1 MEIDRYADGWDGQ
14 GSNGQGWDGDA
25 RDMSTPGAAGSIP
38 PRAGAAEPFRSFPSS
53 SATPPV
59 EPALIAPMTA
69 PPPPPGEPSSV
80 WTPPAPGFGEPPAS
94 PASAPERGGGR
105 RRRRVL
111 APIGI
116 AALSL
121 VAGAGGGLFAADHGA
136 TATKVITQSA
146 APAANSTSF
155 AGQNLSVANVVDKL
169 TGSVVAVDAT
179 ITQQRGPYSAQGES
193 AGTGIVYNSSGY
205 IVTNAHVVDGAT
217 SVTVTLAGE
226 TTARTATVVST
237 DTDHDIAVLKVDDTT
252 GLTPVTLSTT
262 NVAVGDQVVAVGNAL
277 ALEGGMTVTQGIV
290 SAINRSIQTEE
301 SSQLTG
307 LIQTDAP
314 ISSGN
319 SGGPLVSASG
329 QVVGMNT
336 AVASSSDT
344 VNAANIGFA
353 IPAAQLKT
361 IVDAAIAKG

>member
-1 MEIDRYADGWDGQ
+1 MW
-14 GSNGQGWDGDA
+14 
-25 RDMSTPGAAGSIP
+25 
-38 PRAGAAEPFRSFPSS
+38 
-53 SATPPV
+53 
-59 EPALIAPMTA
+59 TA
-69 PPPPPGEPSSV
+69 P
-80 WTPPAPGFGEPPAS
+80 AS
-94 PASAPERGGGR
+94 GSGDVSAPPTSTRERTERRRGR
-105 RRRRVL
+105 RALV
-111 APIGI
+111 PIGI

-121 VAGAGGGLFAADHGA
+121 VAGAGGGLLTGRDTTTTRIVTQAA
-136 TATKVITQSA
+136 A

-155 AGQNLSVANVVDKL
+155 AGQSLSVADVVTKL
-169 TGSVVAVDAT
+169 TGSVVAVDAQV
-179 ITQQRGPYSAQGES
+179 TQRQGPYTAQGES
-193 AGTGIVYNSSGY
+193 QGTGIVYDANGY

-226 TTARTATVVST
+226 TTARDATVIST
-237 DTDHDIAVLKVDDTT
+237 DTANDIAVLKVSDTT
-252 GLTPVTLSTT
+252 GLVPVTLSTT

-290 SAINRSIQTEE
+290 SAINRSIQTAE

-319 SGGPLVSASG
+319 SGGPLVDASG

-336 AVASSSDT
+336 AVASSSGT

-353 IPAAQLKT
+353 IPAAQIKT
-361 IVDAAIAKG
+361 IVDAAIANG

>member
-1 MEIDRYADGWDGQ
+1 MDIDRNADGWNADER
-14 GSNGQGWDGDA
+14 DA
-25 RDMSTPGAAGSIP
+25 RGGAPASD
-38 PRAGAAEPFRSFPSS
+38 PFRSFPSS
-53 SATPPV
+53 STTPPND
-59 EPALIAPMTA
+59 PRATSAP
-69 PPPPPGEPSSV
+69 
-80 WTPPAPGFGEPPAS
+80 TPPAPPLGEPAQVWV
-94 PASAPERGGGR
+94 APPGGSTGLPGLAAPPTTTPTAPTAPTATQRERPRRRGR
-105 RRRRVL
+105 RAL
-111 APIGI
+111 AASGI

-121 VAGAGGGLFAADHGA
+121 VAGAGGGFLAGNHGG
-136 TATKVITQSA
+136 TTTKIITQGA

-155 AGQNLSVANVVDKL
+155 AGQSLSVADVVDKL
-169 TGSVVAVDAT
+169 AGSVVAVDAQ

-193 AGTGIVYNSSGY
+193 AGTGIVYDANGY

-226 TTARTATVVST
+226 TNARTATVVST
-237 DTDHDIAVLKVDDTT
+237 DTDHDIAVLKVTDTT
-252 GLTPVTLSTT
+252 GLKPVTLSTT
-262 NVAVGDQVVAVGNAL
+262 DVQVGDQGVAVGNAL
-277 ALEGGMTVTQGIV
+277 ALDGGMTVTQGII

-319 SGGPLVSASG
+319 SGGPLVDASG
-329 QVVGMNT
+329 EVVGMNT

-353 IPAAQLKT
+353 IPAAQIKT
-361 IVDAAIAKG
+361 LVDAAIANG